1 MYNWYHVIKIFRG
14 VYNYI
19 KNMAISKVY
28 IPATPRSKAFKYY
41 TSSASRGGGSG
52 TTSIIQQPNT
62 SVTPGVAINK
72 IGTGTVVVDIAGN
85 AEDEAVLDVTMG
97 EAVGGT
103 YWGQTPVNGVVKG
116 KLTNADGVT
125 PTSNNSYEIG
135 SSTLNYARL
144 YVNRIE
150 NTTTSNMQIASPGYS
165 GGKIRD
171 FPGSIWAISRKAF
184 IGAYDYLPS
193 GTVEGIFN
201 SNSALTLYSDQIGYV
216 GLNNLSDRA
225 RKKNIEELDEYS
237 LSSIKLYRFQYIDD
251 KYNKSRVGLI
261 AQEVEAVI
269 PEAVIGDE
277 GNKMLSYDAVTAVLL
292 DKVNRLEERIR
303 VLEKNQR

>member
-1 MYNWYHVIKIFRG
+1 
-14 VYNYI
+14 
-19 KNMAISKVY
+19 MAISKVY

-41 TSSASRGGGSG
+41 TSSASGGGGGG

-72 IGTGTVVVDIAGN
+72 IGTGTVVVDIAEN
-85 AEDEAVLDVTMG
+85 SEDDAVLDVTMG

-103 YWGQTPVNGVVKG
+103 YWGQTPVSGVVKG
-116 KLTNADGVT
+116 KLTNADGMT

-135 SSTLNYARL
+135 SSTLNYSKL

-150 NTTTSNMQIASPGYS
+150 NTTTYNMQIASPGYS

-171 FPGSIWAISRKAF
+171 FTGGIWAISRRAF
-184 IGAYDYLPS
+184 IGTYDYLPS

-201 SNSALTLYSDQIGYV
+201 SNPALDLYAAQIGYT
-216 GLNNLSDRA
+216 GLNNLSDRT
-225 RKKNIEELDEYS
+225 RKYDIEELSEYS
-237 LSSIKLYRFQYIDD
+237 LSSIKLYRFKYLDD
-251 KYNKSRVGLI
+251 KDNRDRIGLI
-261 AQEVEAVI
+261 AQEVEDVI

-303 VLEKNQR
+303 ILEKNQI